1 MKELTAKANCYRTN
15 VERRWRLDK
24 TELGVNYTN
33 VIYVKVG
40 QEITLPVDPS
50 WKQEDYVFLRTFDK
64 YFAED
69 ISS

>member
-1 MKELTAKANCYRTN
+1 MDT
-15 VERRWRLDK
+15 K
-24 TELGVNYTN
+24 TETFITKAIKKHGNLYDYTN